1 VERPEI
7 LVAVQAEGS
16 LRLRIITALEADGIV
31 VALDG
36 ASEGADLRVLSLDL
50 SHSVPLRRLQAIL
63 GNGNGNGNGNGKGRV
78 VVVSP
83 ECDAMG
89 LRRAVRAGADSLI
102 LAQELEEALAP
113 AARAV
118 AAGLSVMPT
127 ALRGG
132 AERAAFS
139 HREREVLRLAV
150 TGHTNGQI
158 ASKLFL
164 AESTVKSHLSS
175 AYRKLG
181 AGGRSD
187 AARMVFDPDEG
198 LADMVL
204 GHVALDRVA
213 HDGHAA

>member
-63 GNGNGNGNGNGKGRV
+63 GNGNGNGNGRV